1 MEPSDFLLVG
11 IEVSVAFAGFAG
23 IIATFQFSDRTKIKR
38 GDVVGLTMI
47 VQNSLLA
54 AFASALPLVL
64 YTFDLSDETIW
75 SLVSGV
81 GAVLFGLFMYIIDR
95 NMRSVVRKR
104 SLKLL
109 FGSMQGVAGLM
120 VIALILNA
128 ANVVFHR
135 EPGPYIIAIVQS
147 LGIVG
152 YMFTRLLLRP
162 LWHAVR
168 IQESAS
174 IPAAAGS

>member
-81 GAVLFGLFMYIIDR
+81 GAVLFGLF
-95 NMRSVVRKR
+95 
-104 SLKLL
+104 
-109 FGSMQGVAGLM
+109 
-120 VIALILNA
+120 
-128 ANVVFHR
+128 
-135 EPGPYIIAIVQS
+135 
-147 LGIVG
+147 
-152 YMFTRLLLRP
+152 LR
-162 LWHAVR
+162 
-168 IQESAS
+168 
-174 IPAAAGS
+174 